1 MDGRILAKKKQSKIN
16 VSFVQFCYQLTCGL
30 KVITETVFVN
40 MEESW
45 DSILFWRLEGKLYGN
60 YTKQGIHF
68 GLGGFPY

>member
-1 MDGRILAKKKQSKIN
+1 MDGRMIAKKKQSKIN

-45 DSILFWRLEGKLYGN
+45 DSILFWRLEGK
-60 YTKQGIHF
+60 I
-68 GLGGFPY
+68 